1 MEDAMARNWI
11 AVASAEHIRRGGIE
25 GFMQVCHGRAAPLR
39 RVQPGD
45 RIAYYSPTIIF
56 RGKDKYQ
63 AFTRYGIVR
72 AGEPYQVDMG
82 EGFCPFRRDV
92 DWVKTQDAPIAP
104 LRDTLEFTRGKRNW
118 GAPFRYGIFAV
129 SAHDMDVIAH
139 AMGVERLAAA

>member
-1 MEDAMARNWI
+1 MTEDAMKNWI
-11 AVASAEHIRRGGIE
+11 AVASAEHVRGGGTE

-45 RIAYYSPTIIF
+45 RIAYYSPTNTF

-82 EGFCPFRRDV
+82 EGFCPFRRNV
-92 DWVKTQDAPIAP
+92 DWEATQDAPIAP
-104 LRDTLEFTRGKRNW
+104 LLETLELTRGKRNW
-118 GAPFRYGIFAV
+118 GAPFRYGIFAI
-129 SAHDMDVIAH
+129 SDHDMNLIAH
-139 AMGVERLAAA
+139 AMGVKRLVAG